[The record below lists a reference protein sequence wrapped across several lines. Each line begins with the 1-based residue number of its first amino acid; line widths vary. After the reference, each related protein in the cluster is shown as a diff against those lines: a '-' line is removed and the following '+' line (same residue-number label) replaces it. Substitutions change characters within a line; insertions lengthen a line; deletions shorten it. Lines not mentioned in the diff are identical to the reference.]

1 MSVQKITT
9 CCTGAGTRCM
19 MGAII
24 GFILLVS
31 CSAPV
36 TTDVFIAGGGTS
48 GVAAGIQSARMGV
61 RTVIAGENEWL
72 GGMLTSAGV
81 SAVDGNYNL
90 PGGIWGEFRDS
101 LTAYYGD
108 ESNLKTGWV
117 SNVMFEP
124 SVGNRIFS
132 EMAAAEPGLTV
143 LRNVR
148 VARVKRQ
155 GDRWFISVRTTGGV
169 VKYSSAILIDATELG
184 DISKMCGVKYDLGMD
199 SRYDTGEDI
208 APEKANTIIQDL
220 TYVAVLKDYGREV
233 PMSRP
238 EGYDRSLF
246 ACSCINPLCS
256 GEGNDMA
263 RWSCEMMLNYG
274 KLPNNKYMINWPL
287 SGNDYYV
294 NMIEMDPEDRA
305 EALKEAKQRTLC
317 FMWFIRNELGYHN
330 LALADDEFP
339 TADSLPFIPYHRE
352 SRRIHGKVRFSLN
365 HITDPFD
372 QPDKLYRTSIAVGD
386 YPVDHHHSAYAG
398 PEVLPDLSFYPV
410 PSFGLPLGTLIPEEV
425 EELIVAEKSISVT
438 NLVNGATRLQ
448 PVVLQVGQAAGV
460 LAALAVSKGVR
471 ISEVPVRDVQ
481 SALLDAGGYL
491 LPYLDVPR
499 DHEWFKSLQRIG
511 STGIMKGV
519 GKNSGWSNQTFF
531 RADEITRASD
541 LEGLKDI
548 YPLTEYDFSETDLT
562 VKQAV
567 ELIRLVALQNSIEL
581 SEAGLQESLAIIF
594 RGGVSQPDRPVL
606 RGEMALLI
614 DRALDPFNNREVNLK
629 GGFTGL
635 PFPS

>member
-1 MSVQKITT
+1 MSVLKLTSR
-9 CCTGAGTRCM
+9 CPGAGTPVMVRWSL
-19 MGAII
+19 I

-48 GVAAGIQSARMGV
+48 GVAAGIQAARMGV

-90 PGGIWGEFRDS
+90 PGGIWCEFRDS
-101 LTAYYGD
+101 LIFHYGGA
-108 ESNLKTGWV
+108 SHLKTGWV

-148 VARVKRQ
+148 VARVRRQ
-155 GDRWFISVRTTGGV
+155 GNKWLISVRTTGGA

-199 SRYDTGEDI
+199 SRHDTGEDI
-208 APEKANTIIQDL
+208 APENANDIVQDL

-238 EGYDRSLF
+238 EGYDPSLF
-246 ACSCINPLCS
+246 ACSCITPLCS
-256 GEGNDMA
+256 GEGNETA
-263 RWSCEMMLNYG
+263 KWSCEAMLNYG

-294 NMIEMDPEDRA
+294 NMIEMDQEGRA
-305 EALKEAKQRTLC
+305 EAIEEAKQRTLC
-317 FMWFIRNELGYHN
+317 FLWFIRNELGYHN

-352 SRRIHGKVRFSLN
+352 SRRIRGKVRFSLS
-365 HITDPFD
+365 HITEPFD
-372 QPDKLYRTSIAVGD
+372 QPDKLYRTNIAVGD

-398 PEVLPDLSFYPV
+398 PESLPDLSFYPV

-425 EELIVAEKSISVT
+425 EWLIVAEKSISVT

-448 PVVLQVGQAAGV
+448 PVVLQVGQAAGF
-460 LAALAVSKGVR
+460 LAALAVSKGVG

-481 SALLDAGGYL
+481 NALLDAGGYL

-519 GKNSGWSNQTFF
+519 GKNAGWANQTFF
-531 RADEITRASD
+531 RAHDITKASD

-548 YPLTEYDFSETDLT
+548 YPLTVYDFSEADLT

-567 ELIRLVALQNSIEL
+567 DLLRLVARQNSIEI

-594 RGGVSQPDRPVL
+594 RSGLSETDRPML

-629 GGFTGL
+629 GGFTR
-635 PFPS
+635 